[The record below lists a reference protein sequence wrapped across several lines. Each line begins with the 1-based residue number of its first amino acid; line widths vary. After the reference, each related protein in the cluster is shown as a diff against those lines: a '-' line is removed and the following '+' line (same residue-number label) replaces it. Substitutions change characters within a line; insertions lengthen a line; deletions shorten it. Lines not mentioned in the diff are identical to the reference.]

1 MSISRAKCV
10 GEPGSPRGCAPVCA
24 GVTRKHKEFAVLPP
38 RFPQVFSKSL
48 QILVGEPW
56 APVCAGVRRCAPW
69 GNLGFP
75 QGSPTRESLKESAP
89 KVPPEKFPYL
99 RFHNF
104 SNHPKNGVAQEMLS
118 IIDFP
123 VQNHVLFHSGPRI
136 QPYAMILKWRGV

>member
-1 MSISRAKCV
+1 M
-10 GEPGSPRGCAPVCA
+10 
-24 GVTRKHKEFAVLPP
+24 
-38 RFPQVFSKSL
+38 
-48 QILVGEPW
+48 
-56 APVCAGVRRCAPW
+56 PVCAGVRRCAPW

-136 QPYAMILKWRGV
+136 QPYAMILKWRGVWWSAL